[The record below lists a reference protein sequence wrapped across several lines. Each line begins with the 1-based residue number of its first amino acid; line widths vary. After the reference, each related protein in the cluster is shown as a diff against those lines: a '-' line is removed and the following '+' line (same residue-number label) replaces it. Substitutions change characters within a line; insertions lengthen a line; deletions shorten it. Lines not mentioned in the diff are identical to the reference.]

1 MFGKKRVNFSTIWKT
16 VWMQFKGNTD
26 EGSARYWDD
35 LAEVYQKETR
45 ISTTDFHYGPLLPGD
60 STLQLLPSI
69 GKNDPKHFQAL
80 EIGSGH
86 GTTFFIRL
94 PA

>member
-1 MFGKKRVNFSTIWKT
+1 MFGKTIVIFSNLWET

-69 GKNDPKHFQAL
+69 GNWFRSGAEFHFSSEA
-80 EIGSGH
+80 GRRVRRH
-86 GTTFFIRL
+86 
-94 PA
+94 